1 MKTIPWI
8 LLLALT
14 AGCVA
19 QNSQSGTKPVRG
31 AWMNPS
37 LPPGQRAALLVRRM
51 TLDEKISQIHM
62 MDVKGHPREVA
73 GVPRLGIPPFKVTNG
88 PLGAGPGDTV
98 PALPATALPAAL
110 ALAASWDPAMAWKF
124 GVIAGREVVDH
135 GDDLIE
141 GPGLNITRVPQN
153 GRNFEYFGEDP
164 FLSGQMGVAE
174 VKAIQQQGVIAEI
187 KHYAANSQETN
198 RKTVNEI
205 IDERTLRE
213 IYLPAFET
221 VVKEADP
228 GAVMAAYPSVN
239 GQYCSENIFL
249 LKDVLRRDWGFM
261 GFVQSDYTGT
271 RNAVRCAQAGLDLAM
286 QPIHYSGEVKTA
298 ITNGQISKAMVDAMV
313 ERRFTQMFKFGM
325 FDNVRTNRPI
335 PAAQDG
341 AVARSIAEQ
350 CAVLLKN
357 NGDTLPLDANTIHT
371 IAVIGPYANVAS
383 TGGGGS
389 SAVKPLYTVT
399 PLAGIKSR
407 VGTNVV
413 VTFNDGT
420 NLSAA
425 AEIAKSA
432 DIALVIVGN
441 KDSEGRDRPNLSL
454 TNKQDA
460 LISAVAE
467 ANPKTIVVLKTGGPV
482 LMPWLDQVPAILEA
496 WYPGEEDGNVVAA
509 LLFGDVNPSG
519 KLPMTF
525 PRTEA
530 QVPASSPEQYPGVR
544 TNVIYSER
552 MLVGYRWYDARNV
565 EPLFP
570 FGFGLSYTTFAVTN
584 LDVTPFSADG
594 NVTVS
599 LDVSNTGSRA
609 GAEVV
614 QVYVAAPL
622 DAGEPPKQ
630 LKGFAKVELKP
641 GEMRRVTITL
651 DARAFSIWDTK
662 IGQWMLAPGL
672 HQILVGTSSRDLPLH
687 SAVTIPNGSGS

>member
-8 LLLALT
+8 LLLGLM

-110 ALAASWDPAMAWKF
+110 ALAASWDTNLAREF
-124 GVIAGREVVDH
+124 GEIAGKEVVDH

-174 VKAIQQQGVIAEI
+174 VEAIQQQGVIAEI

-298 ITNGQISKAMVDAMV
+298 ITNGQISKVMVDAMV

-389 SAVKPLYTVT
+389 SAVRPLYTNAPVEGLT
-399 PLAGIKSR
+399 NLL
-407 VGTNVV
+407 GTNIV
-413 VTFNDGT
+413 VTYNSGA
-420 NLSAA
+420 NVAEAA
-425 AEIAKSA
+425 VVAKSA
-432 DIALVIVGN
+432 DVALVIVGN
-441 KDSEGRDRPNLSL
+441 HDNEGRDRPNLSL
-454 TNKQDA
+454 PNKQDA
-460 LISAVAE
+460 LISAVA
-467 ANPKTIVVLKTGGPV
+467 AVNPKTIVVLKTGGPV
-482 LMPWLDQVPAILEA
+482 LMPWLDQVPAILEV
-496 WYPGEEDGNVVAA
+496 WYPGEEDGNVVAD
-509 LLFGDVNPSG
+509 LLFGAVNPSG

-525 PRTEA
+525 PKAEN
-530 QVPASSPEQYPGVR
+530 QVPASSPEQYPGVNG
-544 TNVIYSER
+544 TAVYSEQL
-552 MLVGYRWYDARNV
+552 LVGYRWYDARNV

-570 FGFGLSYTTFAVTN
+570 FGFGLSYTTFALTN

-594 NVTVS
+594 KVVVS
-599 LDVSNTGSRA
+599 LDVTNTGPRA

-614 QVYVAAPL
+614 QVYVAAPP

-630 LKGFAKVELKP
+630 LKGFAKVNLQA
-641 GEMRRVTITL
+641 GETRHVVITL
-651 DARAFSIWDTK
+651 DRRAFSIWDTEA
-662 IGQWMLAPGL
+662 GQWVLVPGQ

-687 SAVTIPNGSGS
+687 SAVTIPGEL